1 MAFTGCAS
9 KSIDASCL
17 MANVPEES
25 LDFIANRAGE
35 GGIAFDSGK
44 WISELG
50 IMSPEHPVRDFPKV
64 GGIDRCLV
72 QLGQRLDLGITLFR
86 IPVHTDLTRAHR
98 ELPIVTADIDR

>member
-50 IMSPEHPVRDFPKV
+50 IMSPENHVRNKAGHRRAIGRGPARV
-64 GGIDRCLV
+64 VRCRPSEV
-72 QLGQRLDLGITLFR
+72 
-86 IPVHTDLTRAHR
+86 P
-98 ELPIVTADIDR
+98 

>member
-50 IMSPEHPVRDFPKV
+50 IMSPEHPADAITSLHPSAPKPTALRTV
-64 GGIDRCLV
+64 GAGFEDM
-72 QLGQRLDLGITLFR
+72 QQN
-86 IPVHTDLTRAHR
+86 
-98 ELPIVTADIDR
+98 